1 MLIIN
6 RDMEKGGRMKRSW
19 VIGLIILLGMAGCGK
34 DSSSGPEPMTA
45 EDYVNQG
52 WDLYEAASFNDA
64 LDSFSEAAG
73 SDEWG
78 REAAVGTA
86 WAYLRLDN
94 TASAKVSFTSAAAL
108 GTGTDL
114 RINVGLGAIALMENN
129 ETEAILQLAAHR
141 TGTDSW
147 VHGHDDSVDA
157 VDIHNILA
165 EAYIMEGTAG
175 TEGGSAVNDPDG
187 WGQVK
192 KALAL
197 DPTDEKALNL
207 QSLLRGE

>member
-141 TGTDSW
+141 TGTDSTESSW
-147 VHGHDDSVDA
+147 PWTQESVP
-157 VDIHNILA
+157 VLWMLWIFIIFWQKPISWRERQGLK
-165 EAYIMEGTAG
+165 AG
-175 TEGGSAVNDPDG
+175 RRSTI
-187 WGQVK
+187 
-192 KALAL
+192 
-197 DPTDEKALNL
+197 PTDGGRSRKPWL
-207 QSLLRGE
+207 